1 MYEARQNKE
10 KVSKR
15 IELYT
20 KSKKTK
26 KPNGIISQLFAIPEG
41 LPALISDTAHVMRR
55 MSLVGGNNPL
65 GGSTNWANETRS
77 AANRKLDEYNLLEII
92 YQDATARGNNI
103 ANLGFGT
110 NVKEQPDV
118 ILKGNQD
125 VRAENKYVTG
135 KITQVETNINKA
147 ISQLCYSNRS
157 VGYYNSLLI
166 ARINIDTNSEAA
178 LAFIEIDNQ
187 CKNTYLNKWIQ
198 CANNCHLFNNN
209 QLRLIITLG
218 DSILIN
224 NDVPIPYIENANI
237 NINENELN
245 NAAAAVR
252 ASQIDIEE
260 ANVIND

>member
-1 MYEARQNKE
+1 M
-10 KVSKR
+10 
-15 IELYT
+15 YT

-26 KPNGIISQLFAIPEG
+26 NPNGIISQLFAIPEG
-41 LPALISDTAHVMRR
+41 LPALISDTAHVMHR

-92 YQDATARGNNI
+92 YQDATDRGDNI
-103 ANLGFGT
+103 DNLGFGT

-118 ILKGNQD
+118 ILNGSRN

-147 ISQLCYSNRS
+147 ISQLCHSNRS
-157 VGYYNSLLI
+157 VGYCNSLLV
-166 ARINIDTNSEAA
+166 ACINIDTGSEAA

-187 CKNTYLNKWIQ
+187 RKNTYLNKWMR
-198 CANNCHLFNNN
+198 CANNCNLLNNN
-209 QLRLIITLG
+209 QLRLVVKLG

-224 NDVPIPYIENANI
+224 NDVPIPYINNEDI
-237 NINENELN
+237 DIDENELN
-245 NAAAAVR
+245 DAAAAER
-252 ASQIDIEE
+252 ASQIDVEE
-260 ANVIND
+260 TNVIND